1 MGYQY
6 NKESRYFCKAV
17 LSVWLVTILVALLFC
32 RNCSAQVP
40 KDKQD
45 HFAVGVFIGFS
56 GSSMTIGTNR
66 SLIVSLSSAAI
77 IGGGKELIYDKWMGR
92 GTPEFKDFAYTVAG
106 SVTGWA
112 IVKLFKSGT
121 QKKRHGRTSVQ

>member
-1 MGYQY
+1 MQ
-6 NKESRYFCKAV
+6 SRDKYFVKTT
-17 LSVWLVTILVALLFC
+17 VTIWFIILLAVFLILMPVKC
-32 RNCSAQVP
+32 NAQIP

-45 HFAVGVFIGFS
+45 HFVVGIFIGFS
-56 GSSMTIGTNR
+56 GSSLTVNTNK
-66 SLIVSLSSAAI
+66 SLITSLSSAVI

-112 IVKLFKSGT
+112 VVKLFKSGT
-121 QKKRHGRTSVQ
+121 QKKRHGRASVQ

>member
-1 MGYQY
+1 MTKE
-6 NKESRYFCKAV
+6 NKYFCKAI
-17 LSVWLVTILVALLFC
+17 LSVWLITIFTTVLFC
-32 RNCSAQVP
+32 RSCSAQIT

-45 HFAVGVFIGFS
+45 HFAAGVFIGFS
-56 GSSMTIGTNR
+56 SSSLTVNTNK
-66 SLIVSLSSAAI
+66 SLITSLSSAVI

-112 IVKLFKSGT
+112 IVKLFSLEA
-121 QKKRHGRTSVQ
+121 QKKRRVIVYF